1 MSDAL
6 FLQKKIYAFG
16 KVSLS
21 QNLFIVVEKQLR
33 FGQSSIFEITNSF
46 CAITRNAVNSIHI
59 PPALDVPLV
68 IF

>member
-1 MSDAL
+1 MV
-6 FLQKKIYAFG
+6 LQEKNYADG

-46 CAITRNAVNSIHI
+46 CANLRNAVNMIQK
-59 PPALDVPLV
+59 PPALVVPLV
-68 IF
+68 VF